1 MKQQKKSSM
10 PGMAGMAV
18 PRTSDAERVEHE
30 LDSLE
35 DDSDAPTE
43 APAED
48 ISFERDDDDE
58 QEKEKED
65 KKEDKKDGKN
75 EDKKDG
81 KKDDKE
87 DKDDKK
93 KKTGKDGETQ
103 QGNATE
109 AMQQLMAALA
119 GGGAGGEPQFNM
131 QEMMAHPRLG
141 PVVVAVPPVDKEE
154 ALFVPKESKRK
165 ILAQPEKK
173 DYTVKEM
180 FNPKQPELNI
190 STTDM
195 EMKKPLIAVQQA
207 VDVNTAARMAAARL
221 SAKVHV
227 SQRGMVE
234 QNLGLTKHAK
244 KHSVP
249 SSLVPVTDMETVA
262 SETRSMGGVIS
273 RWVRRFRNH
282 QMQTEPD
289 TNPFFSNY
297 KLLQQRRGY
306 HGL

>member
-1 MKQQKKSSM
+1 M
-10 PGMAGMAV
+10 PGMAGMAG

-103 QGNATE
+103 QGNAME
-109 AMQQLMAALA
+109 AMQQL
-119 GGGAGGEPQFNM
+119 
-131 QEMMAHPRLG
+131 MAHPRLG

-180 FNPKQPELNI
+180 FNPKQPKLNI

-249 SSLVPVTDMETVA
+249 SSLVPVTDM
-262 SETRSMGGVIS
+262 
-273 RWVRRFRNH
+273 
-282 QMQTEPD
+282 
-289 TNPFFSNY
+289 
-297 KLLQQRRGY
+297 
-306 HGL
+306 